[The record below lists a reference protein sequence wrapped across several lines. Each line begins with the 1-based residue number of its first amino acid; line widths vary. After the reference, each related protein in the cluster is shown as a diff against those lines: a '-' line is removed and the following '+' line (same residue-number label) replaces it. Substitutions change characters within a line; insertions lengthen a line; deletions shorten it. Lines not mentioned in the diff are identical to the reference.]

1 MSNFETLFF
10 LMVIAMEKVKEFYY
24 NRLEQ
29 LEVEASRLK
38 KKSRYILISRL
49 VSFLMILGCFYIFGI
64 TATSGLIAFGFFM
77 VFLKLVAISVDQKK
91 RIKFNTSLI
100 QINQAELNALDGK
113 WSFDSGKEFESS
125 MHAFSSDLDLFEE
138 KGVFSF
144 LNRTS
149 TLKAKKAFADLLL
162 NGNKNVEKFH
172 QQTNGLIEEMT
183 WTQEFRAF
191 GDSED
196 AESDWVNGT
205 ASIDV
210 NIWNKLEVVILP
222 LICSALI
229 ILSVVGMISIQVIF
243 YFTSIFSFVILFRQ
257 KKMNS
262 IAATFLK
269 NEQKAVIMLKRADLI
284 SRLSSDSRSLF
295 TIEVDLLLVA
305 MRNYLKISNLLNARN
320 NLLINFF
327 LNTLFGL
334 DSYLKIKMQKWKL
347 AFDSKIEKWE
357 NELVDVELVIC
368 ATTIK
373 FNYPTTIHPNKC
385 SKKEIEINGLS
396 HPLIHHLSPVVNDF
410 ELVDQKSFYIL
421 TGPNMAGKSTY
432 LRSIGLS
439 IVFANAGL
447 PVFAKN
453 MSWSGFKLFTS
464 MRNKDDINT
473 SSSYFYSELKR
484 LKLIIDT
491 VENNEDTIVLLDEI
505 LKGTNSKDKQEGS
518 AKYLLKLKRMGAKGV
533 IATHDLKL
541 CELENE
547 YFENRC
553 FDSEISG
560 DQLYFD
566 YKIQKGICKN
576 MNASFLMKKMNLID
590 E

>member
-1 MSNFETLFF
+1 ML
-10 LMVIAMEKVKEFYY
+10 IAMEPVKQYY
-24 NRLEQ
+24 FKRLEELSIESKQ
-29 LEVEASRLK
+29 LE
-38 KKSRYILISRL
+38 KKSKIILIARL
-49 VSFLMILGCFYIFGI
+49 LSFLLIVGSFYFLGF
-64 TATSGLIAFGFFM
+64 TLIGFFLVTVVVV
-77 VFLKLVAISVDQKK
+77 VFLTLVAMSVDNKNL
-91 RIKFNTSLI
+91 IKFNKSLI
-100 QINQAELNALDGK
+100 QINQDEINAIEGK
-113 WSFDSGKEFESS
+113 WSFDSGTEFEVST
-125 MHAFSSDLDLFEE
+125 HGFSSDLDLFVD

-149 TLKAKKAFADLLL
+149 TLKAKKALAALLL
-162 NGNKNVEKFH
+162 NGNPNIEKFQ
-172 QQTNGLIEEMT
+172 QQTMGLIDEIT
-183 WTQEFRAF
+183 WTQEFRAY
-191 GDSED
+191 GEN
-196 AESDWVNGT
+196 ESLEADWSRGPS
-205 ASIDV
+205 SIDV
-210 NIWNKLEVVILP
+210 NVWNKLEVVLLP
-222 LICSALI
+222 MISSALI
-229 ILSVVGMISIQVIF
+229 ILSVLGMISIQVIF
-243 YFTSIFSFVILFRQ
+243 YFISISSFIIVFRQ
-257 KKMNS
+257 KKMNL
-262 IAATFLK
+262 IAASVLK
-269 NEQKAVIMLKRADLI
+269 NEEKAKVILKRAALI
-284 SRLSSDSRSLF
+284 SQL
-295 TIEVDLLLVA
+295 TINKPSFFSIEAEIVIGS
-305 MRNYLKISNLLNARN
+305 MQNYLKICNLLNARN
-320 NLLINFF
+320 NLLINFL
-327 LNTLFGL
+327 LNTLFGF
-334 DSYLKIKMQKWKL
+334 DSYLKIKIQQWKIK
-347 AFDSKIEKWE
+347 FDAKIEAWE
-357 NELVDVELVIC
+357 KELVSVELVIC

-373 FNYPTTIHPNKC
+373 FNYPTTIHPEKC
-385 SKKEIEINGLS
+385 REKGIEISGLS
-396 HPLIHHLSPVVNDF
+396 HPLIHYLAPVVNDF
-410 ELVDQKSFYIL
+410 ELVNQKTFYIL

-432 LRSIGLS
+432 LRSIGLA

-447 PVFAKN
+447 PVFAHS
-453 MSWSGFKLFTS
+453 MTWSGFNLMTS
-464 MRNKDDINT
+464 MRNKDDINA